1 MPLGLKERKKEGERY
16 CHLGLSPSLLA
27 KCQLS
32 DLFQITHGERLL
44 VGGEHLVELPSEP
57 LGRGVAGGLQR
68 REVAPAR
75 VAVALEHVRR
85 RQLLAPLLATN
96 LRNPFLAFG
105 NWALVTAFQTNCIP
119 LALFAYIISVQTSSF
134 CQSFTYLRVMHP
146 VIVGDLLALGDKS
159 LGDDDHVA
167 ADVVPV
173 CNQSRSWRLC
183 SGGRGRGKE
192 RWWCFTW
199 RCCRNSCG

>member
-1 MPLGLKERKKEGERY
+1 MNSLLRVVVCDEGPPAAVEGDGADVEVLVWERHAGSVEFEQVALAVPLGLKERKKEGERY

-85 RQLLAPLLATN
+85 RQLLPPLLAKN

-105 NWALVTAFQTNCIP
+105 NWALVTAYHLP
-119 LALFAYIISVQTSSF
+119 
-134 CQSFTYLRVMHP
+134 YLP
-146 VIVGDLLALGDKS
+146 
-159 LGDDDHVA
+159 
-167 ADVVPV
+167 
-173 CNQSRSWRLC
+173 
-183 SGGRGRGKE
+183 
-192 RWWCFTW
+192 T
-199 RCCRNSCG
+199 